1 MDGKNCDIASSLVSP
16 GYIRQG
22 SQALDRRRK
31 IIKSL
36 LSERRIPKVGWDDEM
51 IQLFIQEVSLMDSNN
66 FVDNVGLGEREG
78 RIACDLVRKRH
89 YGMSHGIGRSGE
101 LSAEQP
107 KAAGSSLLGKLANHL
122 VKDACSIAGL
132 EDIGKALTIP
142 VATGMALVLAL
153 MALRERN
160 PDAKYVLWSRIDQK
174 TCIKCISAAGY
185 TPIVVPLKLEGYT
198 LVTDI
203 DRVRSEIERVGAN
216 RVACVLSTTSC
227 FAPRAPD
234 DVVSVAKLCQA
245 VEIPHVINN
254 AYGIQSK
261 SMCKLVTSAWRKGR
275 VDVVVQSTD
284 KNFMVPVGG
293 SVMLAHTHQTEV
305 IDAVNSLY
313 PGRASMSPSL
323 DVLMT
328 LLHLGAS
335 GWEDVLKKRKSVEV
349 YLKNKL
355 HTVAQEIGESPLIIE
370 GNDVSFGLTLDS
382 FGSNASFLGSMLFQ
396 RSASGARVLVPGK
409 TATVGGVTLSGFG
422 QSHDAYPHTYLTVAA
437 ALGTTVEDV
446 DLFFNRFLSCTKE
459 YRKKSAKENATHY

>member
-1 MDGKNCDIASSLVSP
+1 MDDKNCDIASSLVSP

-36 LSERRIPKVGWDDEM
+36 LSERRLPKVGWDDAM
-51 IQLFIQEVSLMDSNN
+51 IELFIHEVALMDSNN

-78 RIACDLVRKRH
+78 RVVCDLVRKRH

-107 KAAGSSLLGKLANHL
+107 KAAGSSLLAKLTNHL
-122 VKDACSIAGL
+122 VKDACGIAGL
-132 EDIGKALTIP
+132 EDVGKALTIP

-160 PDAKYVLWSRIDQK
+160 PDATYVVWSRIDQK

-185 TPIVVPLKLEGYT
+185 TPIVVPLKLEGDS
-198 LVTDI
+198 LVTDV
-203 DRVRSEIERVGAN
+203 DRIRLEIEKVGAD
-216 RVACVLSTTSC
+216 RIACVLSTTSC

-234 DVVSVAKLCQA
+234 DVVSVAKLCKA
-245 VEIPHVINN
+245 VDVPHVINN
-254 AYGIQSK
+254 AYGIQSE

-293 SVMLAHTHQTEV
+293 SVMLAHKHQTDV

-313 PGRASMSPSL
+313 PGRASVSPSL
-323 DVLMT
+323 DLLIT

-335 GWEDVLKKRKSVEV
+335 GWEDVLRKRQHVEM
-349 YLKNKL
+349 YLRNTL
-355 HTVAQEIGESPLIIE
+355 QTVANDIGESPLIIK
-370 GNDVSFGLTLDS
+370 GNDVSFGMTLNT

-409 TATVGGVTLSGFG
+409 TATVGGVTLFGFG
-422 QSHDAYPHTYLTVAA
+422 QSHDAYPHTYITVAA
-437 ALGTTVEDV
+437 ALGTTTEDV
-446 DLFFNRFLSCTKE
+446 DVFFNRLLSCIKE
-459 YRKKSAKENATHY
+459 YRKKFASKKIN